1 LLFGLISGMAQT
13 GTIKGRVYNDINNES
28 IPFANIIL
36 DSTQIGTTSDEEG
49 RYEINNLKP
58 GVYNLTCSFVG
69 FKTTYIYEIS
79 VGSTNIT
86 DINIALAEESALL
99 DQVVIQTN
107 RIEKSQESP
116 LSKQTIGATEI
127 YRNPGGN
134 RDISKVIQI
143 LPGVATTVSFRNDI
157 IVRGG
162 APNENRFYLD
172 GIEIPNIN
180 HFATQGSSGGPVGM
194 IND

>member
-1 LLFGLISGMAQT
+1 MSTKNIFTLTFLLFGLISGMAQT

-86 DINIALAEESALL
+86 DINI
-99 DQVVIQTN
+99 
-107 RIEKSQESP
+107 
-116 LSKQTIGATEI
+116 
-127 YRNPGGN
+127 
-134 RDISKVIQI
+134 KV
-143 LPGVATTVSFRNDI
+143 A
-157 IVRGG
+157 
-162 APNENRFYLD
+162 
-172 GIEIPNIN
+172 
-180 HFATQGSSGGPVGM
+180 
-194 IND
+194 